1 MWIFKRKNIS
11 EQKDDAILR
20 MNRYVNHD
28 ILDQDNFEVKRWN
41 GTGYDCNGKETYKLE
56 DGKGIVENYHES
68 FNGSCFLNFK
78 VV

>member
-41 GTGYDCNGKETYKLE
+41 GTGYDCNGK
-56 DGKGIVENYHES
+56 
-68 FNGSCFLNFK
+68 
-78 VV
+78 